1 MADPI
6 LDELVAIKKLLVY
19 GLLKNGMSQQDV
31 AAALGKDQ
39 SAVSRMFGKG
49 GATKRAS
56 PRGSRPNAAP
66 QESAE
71 ADDAEQ

>member
-6 LDELVAIKKLLVY
+6 VAELVVIKKLLVY
-19 GLLKNGMSQQDV
+19 ALLENGMSQEAV

-49 GATKRAS
+49 GATKRA
-56 PRGSRPNAAP
+56 PRGARQKETPTEN
-66 QESAE
+66 AE
-71 ADDAEQ
+71 AANAGQ